1 MTKPSVE
8 GFCDSEFSELEA
20 IFDKAI
26 RSGFDD
32 GAGFSLEVDGK
43 EVLNLW
49 GGYSD
54 KDRKNVARRHSGKCL
69 FCNKSNDFNVCLTI
83 N

>member
-43 EVLNLW
+43 EVLIFGAGILIKIEKMCGKKILW
-49 GGYSD
+49 
-54 KDRKNVARRHSGKCL
+54 
-69 FCNKSNDFNVCLTI
+69 
-83 N
+83 